1 MRKSPFTVAQWCT
14 IVITSV
20 TLVGYVHAQF
30 PTWRVMDMIL
40 KRLERIEDKIDTLNG
55 AIQSDKD

>member
-14 IVITSV
+14 IIITSV

-30 PTWRVMDMIL
+30 PTWRVLDIIL
-40 KRLERIEDKIDTLNG
+40 QRLERIENKIDALSVRTR
-55 AIQSDKD
+55 